1 MMLTGPKNTAP
12 EFIDNR
18 DGNTLAEALA
28 LLLGG
33 TPAGGLGETGV
44 RPAELAIAAAFFSPK
59 GLADLAPHIEGL
71 QQVRLLFGV
80 EAPRDAELRRPQLGE
95 SPEHFEARLMR
106 EGLKEADDSA
116 RVARD
121 RFPFTR
127 DGISALRRLIHR
139 LRGQN
144 VEVRRY
150 ERAFMHAKAYIFVP
164 PADAVDGKAGV
175 IAGSSNL
182 TGGGLSHNLE
192 LNLGR
197 YDDPVV
203 EQARAWFE
211 ALWEE
216 ADPVDLA
223 QLFEDIFAP
232 YTPWEVFLRILFQL
246 YGSEVAELEKEDRGL
261 PLTSFQTHGVARAL
275 RLLRERGGV
284 IVADEVGLGKTFIA
298 GEVIRLYRAKRQ
310 RALLVCPAQ
319 LRDTTWKKF
328 LHRYEFDRGV
338 ESLSYE
344 QIANDVQL
352 RDPQRPQAAQTHLQS
367 PLDDY
372 QLIVVDEAHN
382 YRNPDTPTR
391 AAVLRRLLFG
401 RPRDVLLL
409 TATPVNNSLWDLFH
423 LIRFFARQDA
433 FLADRGVLSVYD
445 RFHQAMRE
453 DPSNL
458 SPDLLYPIIDAT
470 CVKRTRDFVKKHYS
484 GDTIKGPDGRDHPIV
499 FPQPRAMTVRY
510 KLETPL
516 PQLFD
521 QIEGALDPDGAREAL
536 TFARY
541 TVESFLVGEHD
552 HDTEAQ
558 AAATIGLI
566 RSGLLKRFE
575 SSAFAFVRTL
585 DTLIHGHKVFLEA
598 LGKGHVVTTR
608 FLQEIAPDDETTLD
622 DLLKASAD
630 TLPARDFDSKKLR
643 SAVETDLAK
652 LLALRAE
659 AAKMSPGRDPKL
671 KTLVAELEKIAAQA
685 KEEATDAID
694 ETQRRKVLLFS
705 FFADTVEYVRTF
717 LRREVER
724 NPALA
729 AYRNRAVAVT
739 GGDDLEEI
747 SRQDALYGFAPIST
761 EAPPRR
767 DDDLYD
773 LLITTDVLAEGV
785 NLQQCRNVINLD
797 VPWNPMRL
805 VQRHGRID
813 RIGSSHPRVF
823 LRTIFPAE
831 RLDQLLNLE
840 QRILAKIAMAAAS
853 IGVASP
859 VAGAAH
865 GQQVFTETREEIER
879 LLKEDPTLYERGGTA
894 SAAQTGEEYR
904 QTLRKA
910 LAENRERVV
919 AMPWKAGSGMAK
931 GKDRGVLFCAAVSD
945 RTFLRFVPADH
956 TWSPQGKDEA
966 IISELGSCLRIVE
979 CEPQTPRLVPK
990 QLEED
995 RIFDLWSA
1003 AQNHIWR
1010 SWMIETDPANLQPK
1024 LRPLNRRAAE
1034 FIRANPPPDI
1044 DGRRI
1049 TQALDVL
1056 ESPWPR
1062 REEILLREW
1071 FADETRAGAAKA
1083 AFLIDKILETGLEPF
1098 REPPTLPPIDINEIE
1113 LVCWMAIS
1121 PDATH

>member
-1 MMLTGPKNTAP
+1 MNWTP

-28 LLLGG
+28 RLLGG
-33 TPAGGLGETGV
+33 SATGGIAEENA
-44 RPAELAIAAAFFSPK
+44 RPAEVSIASAFFSPK
-59 GLADLAPHIEGL
+59 GLADLAPHIDGL
-71 QQVRLLFGV
+71 ERVRLMFGV
-80 EAPRDAELRRPQLGE
+80 EAPRDIELRRPNLGE
-95 SPEHFEARLMR
+95 SPEHFESRLMR
-106 EGLKEADDSA
+106 EGLRQTDAAA
-116 RVARD
+116 RAARD

-127 DGISALRRLIHR
+127 QGIAALHRLIER

-150 ERAFMHAKAYIFVP
+150 ERTFMHAKAYIFVP
-164 PADAVDGKAGV
+164 PTDAIDGQAGV
-175 IAGSSNL
+175 IIGSSNL
-182 TGGGLSHNLE
+182 TGGGLSRNLE

-203 EQARAWFE
+203 EQARAWFNE
-211 ALWEE
+211 LWEE
-216 ADPVDLA
+216 ADPVNLA
-223 QLFEDIFAP
+223 QVFEDIFAP
-232 YTPWEVFLRILFQL
+232 YTPWEIFLRILFQL
-246 YGSEVAELEKEDRGL
+246 YGNEVAELEKEDKGL

-275 RLLRERGGV
+275 RLLRDRSGA

-298 GEVIRLYRAKRQ
+298 GEIIQVYRSNRQ

-338 ESLSYE
+338 ECLSYE
-344 QIANDVQL
+344 QIANDIQL
-352 RDPQRPQAAQTHLQS
+352 RDPQRPQATQSHLQS

-391 AAVLRRLLFG
+391 TAVLRRLLFG

-433 FLADRGVLSVYD
+433 FLANRGVLSVYD

-470 CVKRTRDFVKKHYS
+470 CVKRTRQFVKKHYS

-499 FPQPRAMTVRY
+499 FPEPKAITVRY
-510 KLETPL
+510 RLDDPL

-521 QIEGALDPDGAREAL
+521 DIETALDGRDSL
-536 TFARY
+536 TFSRY
-541 TVESFLVGEHD
+541 TVDSFRLGEHD
-552 HDTEAQ
+552 LDTDAQ

-575 SSAFAFVRTL
+575 SSAFAFVSTL
-585 DTLIHGHKVFLEA
+585 DTLINGHKIFLEA

-608 FLQEIAPDDETTLD
+608 FLKETAAEDETTLD
-622 DLLKASAD
+622 DLLKASTD
-630 TLPARDFDSKKLR
+630 TFPTRDFDSRKLR
-643 SAVETDLAK
+643 KAVEDDLAK
-652 LLALRAE
+652 LLTLRAK
-659 AAKMSPGRDPKL
+659 AAKISPERDPKL
-671 KTLVAELEKIAAQA
+671 RVLVAELEKVAAQA

-694 ETQRRKVLLFS
+694 EAQRRKVLLFS
-705 FFADTVEYVRTF
+705 FFADTVEYVRKF

-724 NPALA
+724 NAALA
-729 AYRNRAVAVT
+729 AYRNRVIAVT
-739 GGDDLEEI
+739 GDDDLEEI
-747 SRQDALYGFAPIST
+747 SRQDAIYGFAPTST
-761 EAPPRR
+761 EAPPGR
-767 DDDLYD
+767 DADLYD
-773 LLITTDVLAEGV
+773 ALVTTDVLAEGV
-785 NLQQCRNVINLD
+785 NLQQCRNIINLD

-813 RIGSSHPRVF
+813 RIGSLHTRVF

-859 VAGAAH
+859 VDGAAH

-879 LLKEDPTLYERGGTA
+879 LLRQDPTLYERGGTA

-910 LAENRERVV
+910 LAENRERITT
-919 AMPWKAGSGMAK
+919 MPWKAGSGMAK
-931 GKDRGVLFCAAVSD
+931 GTDRGVLFCAAVAD
-945 RTFLRFVPADH
+945 RTFLRFVPADDA
-956 TWSPQGKDEA
+956 WRSRADDEA
-966 IISELGSCLRIVE
+966 IISELGSCLRIIE
-979 CEPQTPRLVPK
+979 CEPDTPRVVP
-990 QLEED
+990 QELEKD
-995 RIFDLWSA
+995 RIFDLWTT

-1024 LRPLNRRAAE
+1024 LRPLNRRVAE
-1034 FIRANPPPDI
+1034 FIRANTPADM
-1044 DGRRI
+1044 DAVRI

-1062 REEILLREW
+1062 REEIMLREW
-1071 FADETRAGAAKA
+1071 YDEETQAGTAKA
-1083 AFLIDKILETGLEPF
+1083 AYLIDNILETGLEPF
-1098 REPPTLPPIDINEIE
+1098 REPPTLAPIHLDEIE

-1121 PDATH
+1121 PI